1 MRFREL
7 WEHQLRHNPV
17 YRRYVDQ
24 LGAHEAADPPLLPVE
39 AFRDARIYAAGSHPP
54 ELEFRSS
61 GTTTMRRSVHL
72 VAHADLYRRAI
83 RDGMACF
90 YDLDSL
96 VFGAYAPGY
105 DRNPQSSLMWML
117 RELVG
122 NGDPLNRFLVPGDA
136 LDDGWLAAVAASG
149 RRLMLFGAAF
159 GLLDLAEHH
168 PVRLPEGSLIMET
181 GGMKTH
187 RRDITRTDMHRILA
201 DGFGLPGHA
210 IHSEYGMTELLSQAY
225 DTGEG
230 RFRTPPWLHVSIR
243 DSQDP
248 LQVVDL
254 GREGL
259 IGIIDEMNRWSCPFI
274 LTGDKGRM
282 HPDGSFEVL
291 GRWNPDQLRGCNF
304 MLEEP

>member
-1 MRFREL
+1 MRFLEL
-7 WEHQLRHNPV
+7 LEHQLAHNPV
-17 YRRYVDQ
+17 YRRYAEGV
-24 LGAHEAADPPLLPVE
+24 GEHASAVPPLMPVE
-39 AFRDARIYAAGSHPP
+39 AFRDADVYAAGGHPP

-61 GTTTMRRSVHL
+61 GTTAMRRSVHR
-72 VAHADLYRRAI
+72 VAYAEVYRRSI
-83 RDGMACF
+83 REGMSRF

-105 DRNPQSSLMWML
+105 DRNPHSSLMWML

-122 NGDPLNRFLVPGDA
+122 DGDPLNRFLVPGEA
-136 LDDGWLAAVAASG
+136 LDVRWLRDVEASG

-159 GLLDLAEHH
+159 GLLDLAERH
-168 PVRLPEGSLIMET
+168 PARLPEGSILMET
-181 GGMKTH
+181 GGMKTY
-187 RRDITRTDMHRILA
+187 RREVGRQEMHRILSEA
-201 DGFGLPGHA
+201 FGIPMEA
-210 IHSEYGMTELLSQAY
+210 VHSEYGMTELLSQAY
-225 DTGEG
+225 DTGDG

-243 DSQDP
+243 DPKDP
-248 LQVVDL
+248 LDEVDT

-259 IGIIDEMNRWSCPFI
+259 IGLVDEMNRWSCPFI

-304 MLEEP
+304 MLEED